1 MYMCVYIARVCV
13 CLREDYC
20 NSLQNYSS
28 VAVEFSH
35 YMCRIQVRLAV
46 KQRGLCLAVK
56 AKAVTHRSMR
66 SSPFEPI

>member
-28 VAVEFSH
+28 VAVEFS
-35 YMCRIQVRLAV
+35 IQVRLAV
-46 KQRGLCLAVK
+46 EEKGLCLVVK